1 MKWVYSI
8 RNKRKLSLL
17 LLAVVGVVLLNHFQE
32 RSNADKMRTAMA
44 AIYQDRL
51 LVEGYIYDI
60 SLNLSEMRVALQ
72 EEKAER
78 QHSALAKNLE
88 RINGLTGLFQETE
101 LTTSEEQHLRH
112 LVGTV
117 DKISG
122 LLTEDLSKLEM
133 EAQLTTAMDELQ
145 KLSSIQLEEGEQ
157 ILSQSEKIFHSGE
170 RFAQLEIVALILILV
185 LVQTLIFSA
194 NVFNRQTGI
203 PYHLN

>member
-32 RSNADKMRTAMA
+32 RSNAGKMRTAMA

-78 QHSALAKNLE
+78 QHSALAKNLD
-88 RINGLTGLFQETE
+88 RINRLTELFQETE
-101 LTTSEEQHLRH
+101 LTTAEEQHLRH

-117 DKISG
+117 DTIGG
-122 LLTEDLSKLEM
+122 LLTRNASTLKM

-170 RFAQLEIVALILILV
+170 RFAQLEIAAIILILV

-194 NVFNRQTGI
+194 NVFNRETGV

>member
-60 SLNLSEMRVALQ
+60 SLNLSEMRAALQ
-72 EEKAER
+72 EEKPKQ
-78 QHSALAKNLE
+78 QHPALAKNLE
-88 RINGLTGLFQETE
+88 QINRLTGLFQETE
-101 LTTSEEQHLRH
+101 LTTAEEQHLRH

-117 DKISG
+117 EKIGS
-122 LLTEDLSKLEM
+122 LLTEDVSKLKM
-133 EAQLTTAMDELQ
+133 EAQLATAMDELQ

-194 NVFNRQTGI
+194 DVFNRKTGI